1 MIIEENIML
10 KGKYK
15 LTVHDAKTKIIIP
28 EECQEFENI
37 VITAFKLKIINAI
50 NSSSNNC
57 ALSHIEVGSG
67 TTTPTASDTGCTT
80 PIGARKAFTESSVTG
95 FAWTSST
102 SFGTGDN
109 NGTWNEV
116 ALHTALAGGT
126 CGSHALFA
134 TPFTKNSSKTATLD
148 YTLTFA

>member
-1 MIIEENIML
+1 MELNEDIML
-10 KGKYK
+10 KGEFK
-15 LTVHDAKTKIIIP
+15 LTVRDAKTGKVIP

-37 VITAFKLKIINAI
+37 ITTAFKLKIINAI

-116 ALHTALAGGT
+116 ALHTALTGGA

-134 TPFTKNSSKTATLD
+134 VAFTKNSSKTATLD

>member
-1 MIIEENIML
+1 MKVKENIIMN
-10 KGKYK
+10 GKFK
-15 LTVHDAKTKIIIP
+15 LTVRDAKTGKVIP

-37 VITAFKLKIINAI
+37 IITAFKLKLINAI
-50 NSSSNNC
+50 NSSSNTC

-67 TTTPTASDTGCTT
+67 TTTPTANDTGCTT
-80 PIGARKAFTESSVTG
+80 PIGVRKAFTESSVTG
-95 FAWTSST
+95 IAWTSST

-116 ALHTALAGGT
+116 ALHTALTGGT
-126 CGSHALFA
+126 CGSHARFA
-134 TPFTKNSSKTATLD
+134 VAFTKNSSKTATLD